1 MEDNKPQQKQKN
13 DKNQKLIKT
22 IRIYVIPIIAVI
34 IFLGGIVILVL
45 PKIGD
50 ILNQYDTIN
59 SNQQQVSDLSST
71 LDKLKGVS
79 AQFNTYSKQLDVIN
93 SIAPT
98 GFTEVVKF
106 RDKITAL
113 AVADNIQIISEK
125 LSESNIDTSTINS
138 DQASF
143 GGLVL
148 QEVPFIFTVDGKYS
162 DIVKFITDLSN
173 IDDFIVINEM
183 SLTTALPS
191 ANTSV
196 QSFDT
201 KSAQWDLKLN
211 IDKFQFNT
219 PDKQKLDNSYLNVSI
234 DSQISKTMEDYINKR
249 LTELDSS
256 LTNQTQN
263 GSTTDQS
270 SQSGN
275 NTSTNTNSLQNT
287 P

>member
-1 MEDNKPQQKQKN
+1 MEDNKAQQKTKN
-13 DKNQKLIKT
+13 DKNEKLIKT
-22 IRIYVIPIIAVI
+22 IRLYVIPIIAVI
-34 IFLGGIVILVL
+34 IFLGGIVVLVL

-59 SNQQQVSDLSST
+59 SNQQQISDLGAT

-98 GFTEVVKF
+98 GYTEVVKF

-113 AVADNIQIISEK
+113 AQSDNIQIISER

-138 DQASF
+138 DQTSF

-148 QEVPFIFTVDGKYS
+148 QEVPFLFTVDGKYS

-173 IDDFIVINEM
+173 VDDFIIINEM
-183 SLTTALPS
+183 SLSTAVSTTNPAGTALDVK
-191 ANTSV
+191 N
-196 QSFDT
+196 
-201 KSAQWDLKLN
+201 AQWELKLN
-211 IDKFQFNT
+211 IDKFQFNS
-219 PDKQKLDNSYLNVSI
+219 PDKQKLDKSYLNVSI

-249 LTELDSS
+249 LSELDSS

-263 GSTTDQS
+263 GPTDQT
-270 SQSGN
+270 GN
-275 NTSTNTNSLQNT
+275 NSSTNTTNLQNI